1 MQLQFMVMI
10 VMQLQFMVI
19 MVMQLQ
25 FFVMDT
31 DGQVQLS
38 VSLARLFMVIAMSV
52 RMRACV

>member
-38 VSLARLFMVIAMSV
+38 VSLVHLFMVIATYV